1 MESQS
6 SPLLDLT
13 GVTFG
18 LLIAASVVEA
28 AVGTLLHGEDEREEE
43 VEDEREAEEHE
54 AEEED
59 EKEAGEHEA
68 EELEHETD
76 PG

>member
-13 GVTFG
+13 VVTFV
-18 LLIAASVVEA
+18 LQIASSAGEA
-28 AVGTLLHGEDEREEE
+28 AVGILHNFEDPGEVEREEE
-43 VEDEREAEEHE
+43 
-54 AEEED
+54 EEED
-59 EKEAGEHEA
+59 EKEVDEKEAEGHEA